1 MYVVENRSCPEEEL
15 RKLVGGYQAGTVELV
30 GHVADL
36 DIVFVPVAVET
47 CSSAAVSRLCPPITH
62 RHLCL

>member
-1 MYVVENRSCPEEEL
+1 MYVVENRSCPETKL
-15 RKLVGGYQAGTVELV
+15 RELVGGYQAVMVEL
-30 GHVADL
+30 ADL

-47 CSSAAVSRLCPPITH
+47 CSPASVSRLCPPITH